1 MRRVT
6 IDVDGPANVADFG
19 GSGPLM
25 VLLHGLGGS
34 HVNWIR
40 LGPLLAERARVLAP
54 DFPGFGYTKPAGRT
68 TTVPANA
75 RWLDRLLQEVGEA
88 PAILVGNSM
97 GGLIAILEAVANPET
112 VAGLVLLNPAL
123 PLAPKEPRD
132 LQVTL
137 AFSAYFVPGVGEAFV
152 RRRARALGPEG
163 LVRETF
169 ALCCVD
175 PSRVPADVIDA
186 HVDVS
191 RDRLRMPWAH
201 PSLLAAARSMLRLL
215 LRRRQFMR
223 MLERVGPPT
232 LLVSGE
238 GDRLVKL
245 AAARAVSAS
254 RSDWTFRSLDD
265 LGHVPQLEDPERTAR
280 EIWSW
285 LGGPGAEAWASAGG
299 MQAQPPDSR
308 EVAGV
313 PGGE

>member
-1 MRRVT
+1 MKRLTVD
-6 IDVDGPANVADFG
+6 IDGPTNVADFG
-19 GSGPLM
+19 GEGPLM

-34 HVNWIR
+34 HVNWVR

-54 DFPGFGYTKPAGRT
+54 DFPGFGYTRPQGRA
-68 TTVPANA
+68 TTVQAHA
-75 RWLDRLLQEVGEA
+75 LWVDRFLQEQADA

-97 GGLIAILEAVANPET
+97 GGLVAILEAVANPET

-152 RRRARALGPEG
+152 RRRARTLGAEG

-175 PSRVPADVIDA
+175 PSRVPPDVIDA
-186 HVDVS
+186 HVAVA
-191 RDRLRMPWAH
+191 RDRERMPWAH
-201 PSLLAAARSMLRLL
+201 PSLLATARSMLRLL

-232 LLVSGE
+232 LLISGE

-245 AAARAVSAS
+245 AAAKVVSNSRA
-254 RSDWTFRSLDD
+254 DWTFRSFDD
-265 LGHVPQLEDPERTAR
+265 LGHVPQLEDPERTAK

-285 LGGPGAEAWASAGG
+285 LDGPGREAWVTAAASE
-299 MQAQPPDSR
+299 PPPAR
-308 EVAGV
+308 LAT
-313 PGGE
+313 

>member
-1 MRRVT
+1 MKRLTV
-6 IDVDGPANVADFG
+6 DVDGPTNVADFG
-19 GSGPLM
+19 GEGPLM

-34 HVNWIR
+34 HVNWVR
-40 LGPLLAERARVLAP
+40 LGPLLARRARVLAP
-54 DFPGFGYTKPAGRT
+54 DFPGFGYTRPQARA
-68 TTVPANA
+68 TTVQANA
-75 RWLDRLLQEVGEA
+75 RWLDRLLQEVADA

-112 VAGLVLLNPAL
+112 VAGLILLNPAL
-123 PLAPKEPRD
+123 PLAPKEARD

-152 RRRARALGPEG
+152 RRRARTLGPEG

-175 PSRVPADVIDA
+175 PSRVPAEVIDA
-186 HVDVS
+186 HVQVAK
-191 RDRLRMPWAH
+191 DRAGMPWAH

-232 LLVSGE
+232 LLISGE

-245 AAARAVSAS
+245 AAAKVVSDS
-254 RSDWTFRSLDD
+254 RTDWTFRSFDD
-265 LGHVPQLEDPERTAR
+265 LGHVPQLEDPERTAK

-285 LGGPGAEAWASAGG
+285 LEGPGREAWDAVAAREALAGP
-299 MQAQPPDSR
+299 AT
-308 EVAGV
+308 ET
-313 PGGE
+313 

>member
-1 MRRVT
+1 
-6 IDVDGPANVADFG
+6 
-19 GSGPLM
+19 M

-54 DFPGFGYTKPAGRT
+54 DLPGFGYTRPHGRP
-68 TTVPANA
+68 TTVQGNA
-75 RWLDRLLQEVGEA
+75 EWVDRFLQETADG

-97 GGLIAILEAVANPET
+97 GGLVAVLATIGNPER

-137 AFSAYFVPGVGEAFV
+137 AFSAYFTPGVGEYFT
-152 RRRARALGPEG
+152 RARARKLGPEG
-163 LVRETF
+163 LVRESF
-169 ALCCVD
+169 ALCCAD
-175 PSRVPADVIDA
+175 ASRVPADVIDA
-186 HVDVS
+186 HVAVA
-191 RDRLRMPWAH
+191 RERMRMPWAD
-201 PSLLAAARSMLRLL
+201 SSMLTAARSMLRLL
-215 LRRRQFMR
+215 LRRKRFMQ
-223 MLERVGPPT
+223 MLARVGPPT

-245 AAARAVSAS
+245 AAAKAVSAT

-265 LGHVPQLEDPERTAR
+265 IGHIPHLEGPERVET

-285 LGGPGAEAWASAGG
+285 LDGPGEEAWETAVSAYGG
-299 MQAQPPDSR
+299 VR
-308 EVAGV
+308 NG
-313 PGGE
+313 

>member
-1 MRRVT
+1 MKRLTV
-6 IDVDGPANVADFG
+6 DVDGPTNVADFG
-19 GSGPLM
+19 GEGPLM

-34 HVNWIR
+34 HVNWVR
-40 LGPLLAERARVLAP
+40 LGPLLAQRARVLAP
-54 DFPGFGYTKPAGRT
+54 DFPGFGYTRPQARAA
-68 TTVPANA
+68 TVQANA
-75 RWLDRLLQEVGEA
+75 RWLDRFLQKEAEA

-97 GGLIAILEAVANPET
+97 GGLIAILQAVSNPEA

-123 PLAPKEPRD
+123 PLAPREPRD

-152 RRRARALGPEG
+152 RRRARTLGPEG

-175 PSRVPADVIDA
+175 PSRVPSEVIDA
-186 HVDVS
+186 HIEMA
-191 RDRLRMPWAH
+191 RERARMPWAH
-201 PSLLAAARSMLRLL
+201 PSLLVAARSMLRLL

-232 LLVSGE
+232 LLISGE

-245 AAARAVSAS
+245 AAAKAVSDS
-254 RSDWTFRSLDD
+254 RSDWTFRSFDD
-265 LGHVPQLEDPERTAR
+265 LGHVPQLEDPERTAK

-285 LGGPGAEAWASAGG
+285 LEGHGVQAWETASA
-299 MQAQPPDSR
+299 AK
-308 EVAGV
+308 EAAGA
-313 PGGE
+313 

>member
-1 MRRVT
+1 MQRLT
-6 IDVDGPANVADFG
+6 IDVDGPTNVADFG
-19 GSGPLM
+19 GEGPLM

-34 HVNWIR
+34 HVNWVR
-40 LGPLLAERARVLAP
+40 LGPLLARRARVLAP
-54 DFPGFGYTKPAGRT
+54 DFPGFGYSRPQGRAS
-68 TTVPANA
+68 TVQANA
-75 RWLDRLLQEVGEA
+75 RWLDRFLQEVAET

-97 GGLIAILEAVANPET
+97 GGLVAILEAVANPEV

-132 LQVTL
+132 IQVTL

-152 RRRARALGPEG
+152 RRRARTLGPDG

-175 PSRVPADVIDA
+175 PSRVPPEVIDA
-186 HVDVS
+186 HIDIA
-191 RDRLRMPWAH
+191 RDRARMPWAH

-223 MLERVGPPT
+223 MVEGVGPPT

-245 AAARAVSAS
+245 AAARVVSDS

-285 LGGPGAEAWASAGG
+285 LDGPGREAWMSTASRRPASGG
-299 MQAQPPDSR
+299 L
-308 EVAGV
+308 G
-313 PGGE
+313 

>member
-6 IDVDGPANVADFG
+6 LDVDGPANVADFG
-19 GSGPLM
+19 GVGPLM

-40 LGPLLAERARVLAP
+40 LGPLLARRARVLAP
-54 DFPGFGYTKPAGRT
+54 DLPGFGYTPPHARA
-68 TTVPANA
+68 TTVQASA
-75 RWLDRLLQEVGEA
+75 RWMDRFLQKEAEA

-97 GGLIAILEAVANPET
+97 GGLVAILEAVTNPEM

-132 LQVTL
+132 IQVTL

-152 RRRARALGPEG
+152 RRRARTLGPEG

-175 PSRVPADVIDA
+175 PSRVPRDVIDA
-186 HVDVS
+186 HVEVA
-191 RDRLRMPWAH
+191 RDRQRMPWAH
-201 PSLLAAARSMLRLL
+201 PSLLAAARSMLRML
-215 LRRRQFMR
+215 LRRRQFIS

-232 LLVSGE
+232 LLISGE

-245 AAARAVSAS
+245 AAAKAVSDS
-254 RSDWTFRSLDD
+254 RSDWTFRSFDD
-265 LGHVPQLEDPERTAR
+265 VGHVPQLEDPERTAK
-280 EIWSW
+280 EMLSW
-285 LGGPGAEAWASAGG
+285 LDGPGHETWEAASRRAIPATATETL
-299 MQAQPPDSR
+299 AQ
-308 EVAGV
+308 
-313 PGGE
+313 